1 MLTTPTLDKLG
12 QLKLRGMARALLEQR
27 EGANYHSL
35 NFEDR
40 LGLLVDREI
49 QDRENRRLQR
59 YLTTARLRASACV
72 EDIDFHHP
80 RGLDRTQIL
89 HLADCHWVAAH
100 QQVLITGPTGAGKTY
115 IACALAQAAI
125 RHGSTALY
133 LRAPR
138 MLTELLTARGDGRLP
153 SLMASWSRVG
163 LLAIDDF
170 GLQPLTN
177 QQAGDLLEVIE
188 DRVQRRSTIVT
199 SQLPVALWHEALG
212 EPTVADAILDRLLHN
227 AHRIELCGESMR
239 KARSSPSSVPPPAV
253 DPSQHAPRSPAQ
265 NPDST
270 SDTEQ

>member
-1 MLTTPTLDKLG
+1 MLTSPTLDKLN

-40 LGLLVDREI
+40 LGLLVDREM

-59 YLTTARLRASACV
+59 YVTAAKLRASACV

-89 HLADCHWVAAH
+89 HLADCHWVDTH
-100 QQVLITGPTGAGKTY
+100 QNVLIVGPTGVGKTY
-115 IACALAQAAI
+115 LACALAQVAI

-133 LRAPR
+133 MRAPR

-153 SLMASWSRVG
+153 SLMAAWARVG
-163 LLAIDDF
+163 ILAIDDF
-170 GLQPLTN
+170 GLQPLTT

-188 DRVQRRSTIVT
+188 DRVQRHSTIVT

-227 AHRIELCGESMR
+227 AHRIELHGESMR
-239 KARSSPSSVPPPAV
+239 KARSSASGAPPTAA
-253 DPSQHAPRSPAQ
+253 DPSSPAQ

-270 SDTEQ
+270 SDTEP

>member
-27 EGANYHSL
+27 EGSDYHSL

-72 EDIDFHHP
+72 EDIDFYYS

-89 HLADCHWVAAH
+89 HLADCHWVDAH

-163 LLAIDDF
+163 ILAIDDF
-170 GLQPLTN
+170 GLQPL
-177 QQAGDLLEVIE
+177 
-188 DRVQRRSTIVT
+188 
-199 SQLPVALWHEALG
+199 
-212 EPTVADAILDRLLHN
+212 
-227 AHRIELCGESMR
+227 
-239 KARSSPSSVPPPAV
+239 
-253 DPSQHAPRSPAQ
+253 
-265 NPDST
+265 
-270 SDTEQ
+270 